1 MPPTPYH
8 SYPSITV
15 PPNHP
20 YHVINTAPVTIPART
35 NTIMTIPYTLPCSRN
50 CLFES
55 LAQDFADHPVHCTPV
70 IMLQMATY
78 PSTLLIIVIVT
89 LLYPSTLMSKPWK
102 KSKNQTEKTYLP
114 MLPKNQ
120 LVNTHYPNVLPTVA
134 CCPANANRCIPSFK
148 KTQLSS
154 DPVWLISPVP
164 HLHNI
169 TLTLVM
175 LNPSSNEHTALATI
189 PSLPGNRKASGGD
202 VMQWYHWT

>member
-70 IMLQMATY
+70 IINAANGNLPVHFINHSDRDVVVPKHTYVEAMEKVQESDRENLSTNATQKPVSQHALSECLAHSGLL
-78 PSTLLIIVIVT
+78 PSQRQSMHTLLQENSVVFR
-89 LLYPSTLMSKPWK
+89 SSM
-102 KSKNQTEKTYLP
+102 
-114 MLPKNQ
+114 
-120 LVNTHYPNVLPTVA
+120 A
-134 CCPANANRCIPSFK
+134 D
-148 KTQLSS
+148 LSS
-154 DPVWLISPVP
+154 TP
-164 HLHNI
+164 
-169 TLTLVM
+169 
-175 LNPSSNEHTALATI
+175 LAQHYVDT
-189 PSLPGNRKASGGD
+189 GNAKPI
-202 VMQWYHWT
+202 